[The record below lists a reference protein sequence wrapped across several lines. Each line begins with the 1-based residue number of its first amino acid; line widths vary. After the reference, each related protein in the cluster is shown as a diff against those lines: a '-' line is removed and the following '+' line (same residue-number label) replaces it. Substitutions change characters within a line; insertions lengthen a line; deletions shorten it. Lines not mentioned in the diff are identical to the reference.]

1 MTLRELRERRSRLD
15 ASRDPSSRPT
25 ETSVTLDDA
34 EHGRVVVALDQIERA
49 RTVFK
54 WGGEAK
60 PSPSRGKVSR
70 FIDEQE
76 RLSMA
81 NFEFLEALGQIA
93 RDQNIDEGELLIA
106 LANALLAAY
115 KRRPD
120 SAEDAE
126 VEINPETG
134 EIKVWG
140 LELDL
145 EGNVTREWDA
155 TPEDFGRIA
164 AQTAKQ
170 VLMQLIRDIQRR
182 QMYEEFANRE
192 GDIVSGTVQQNDNRY
207 TLLRPR
213 PRRGAAAPGRAD
225 RLRALR
231 ARRADQGLHRRSAQD
246 QQGSPD
252 RRESHAPRAGRQALR
267 DRGARDRQRHRR
279 DQGAGART
287 GSPLQDRG
295 GVERSHDRPRRRVRR
310 RARQSRV
317 RNITNELRSERIDV
331 VPYSDDPIEF
341 IQAALQPARVRE
353 VQLNEEEGIATVI
366 VHDQQLSLAI
376 GKEGQN
382 ARLAAR
388 LTGWRID
395 IRSENEGVEDEVVEE
410 VWTDGD
416 VVVDETVVRRAR
428 RGRRRSRPW
437 SIDDV
442 VTDAEGHVEEVDR
455 RRGTWS
461 SMDEPRRPTVARGRR
476 RGGRGIAPVR
486 TCVVCRRRRERRRA
500 AAGPVEPTARGT
512 SVEDPVGACGG
523 AATRSAR
530 KALRVGHVARALRVA
545 R

>member
-1 MTLRELRERRSRLD
+1 
-15 ASRDPSSRPT
+15 
-25 ETSVTLDDA
+25 
-34 EHGRVVVALDQIERA
+34 
-49 RTVFK
+49 
-54 WGGEAK
+54 
-60 PSPSRGKVSR
+60 
-70 FIDEQE
+70 
-76 RLSMA
+76 MA

-207 TLLRPR
+207 TLLDLGRVEALLPQAEQIAFER
-213 PRRGAAAPGRAD
+213 YEHGARIKVYIVEVRKTNKGPQIVVSPHPPGV
-225 RLRALR
+225 
-231 ARRADQGLHRRSAQD
+231 G
-246 QQGSPD
+246 
-252 RRESHAPRAGRQALR
+252 REALR
-267 DRGARDRQRHRR
+267 DRSARDRQRHRG

-287 GSPLQDRG
+287 RSPHRRSPSPPTSQMIDPVGACVGARG
-295 GVERSHDRPRRRVRR
+295 
-310 RARQSRV
+310 SRV

-331 VPYSDDPIEF
+331 VPYSDDPVEF
-341 IQAALQPARVRE
+341 IQSALQPARVRE
-353 VQLNEEEGIATVI
+353 VRLDEVEGIATVI

-395 IRSENEGVEDEVVEE
+395 IRSENEGQ
-410 VWTDGD
+410 
-416 VVVDETVVRRAR
+416 
-428 RGRRRSRPW
+428 
-437 SIDDV
+437 
-442 VTDAEGHVEEVDR
+442 
-455 RRGTWS
+455 
-461 SMDEPRRPTVARGRR
+461 
-476 RGGRGIAPVR
+476 
-486 TCVVCRRRRERRRA
+486 
-500 AAGPVEPTARGT
+500 
-512 SVEDPVGACGG
+512 
-523 AATRSAR
+523 
-530 KALRVGHVARALRVA
+530 
-545 R
+545 

>member
-1 MTLRELRERRSRLD
+1 
-15 ASRDPSSRPT
+15 
-25 ETSVTLDDA
+25 
-34 EHGRVVVALDQIERA
+34 
-49 RTVFK
+49 
-54 WGGEAK
+54 
-60 PSPSRGKVSR
+60 
-70 FIDEQE
+70 
-76 RLSMA
+76 MA

-207 TLLRPR
+207 TLLDL
-213 PRRGAAAPGRAD
+213 GRVE
-225 RLRALR
+225 AL
-231 ARRADQGLHRRSAQD
+231 L
-246 QQGSPD
+246 P
-252 RRESHAPRAGRQALR
+252 QAEQIAFER
-267 DRGARDRQRHRR
+267 YEHGARVKVYIVEVRKTNKGPQIVVCRTHPALVAKLFEIEVPEIANGIVEIKALAREPGHRSKIAVASN
-279 DQGAGART
+279 DTMVDPVGACVGAR
-287 GSPLQDRG
+287 G
-295 GVERSHDRPRRRVRR
+295 
-310 RARQSRV
+310 SRV

-341 IQAALQPARVRE
+341 IQAALAPARVRE

-395 IRSENEGVEDEVVEE
+395 IRSENEGEDEVVEE
-410 VWTDGD
+410 VWTEDGI
-416 VVVDETVVRRAR
+416 VVDE
-428 RGRRRSRPW
+428 
-437 SIDDV
+437 V
-442 VTDAEGHVEEVDR
+442 VTLVHDEHAHDQDPVTEVFTDGVTLVEETANVVSDDQGR
-455 RRGTWS
+455 EVRVIDEVV
-461 SMDEPRRPTVARGRR
+461 MDENG
-476 RGGRGIAPVR
+476 
-486 TCVVCRRRRERRRA
+486 
-500 AAGPVEPTARGT
+500 VESEVLEVDVTGDDA
-512 SVEDPVGACGG
+512 
-523 AATRSAR
+523 
-530 KALRVGHVARALRVA
+530 
-545 R
+545 

>member
-1 MTLRELRERRSRLD
+1 
-15 ASRDPSSRPT
+15 
-25 ETSVTLDDA
+25 
-34 EHGRVVVALDQIERA
+34 
-49 RTVFK
+49 
-54 WGGEAK
+54 
-60 PSPSRGKVSR
+60 
-70 FIDEQE
+70 
-76 RLSMA
+76 MA

-145 EGNVTREWDA
+145 EGNVTKEWDA
-155 TPEDFGRIA
+155 TPDDFGRIA

-207 TLLRPR
+207 TLLDL
-213 PRRGAAAPGRAD
+213 GRVE
-225 RLRALR
+225 AL
-231 ARRADQGLHRRSAQD
+231 L
-246 QQGSPD
+246 P
-252 RRESHAPRAGRQALR
+252 QAEQIAFER
-267 DRGARDRQRHRR
+267 YEHGARIKVYIVEVRKTNKGPQIVVSRTHPALVAKLFEIEVPEIANGIVEIKALAREPGHRSKIAVASN
-279 DQGAGART
+279 DGQVDPVGACVGAR
-287 GSPLQDRG
+287 G
-295 GVERSHDRPRRRVRR
+295 
-310 RARQSRV
+310 SRV

-353 VQLNEEEGIATVI
+353 VRLDEVEGIATVI

-395 IRSENEGVEDEVVEE
+395 IRSENESNEDEVVEE
-410 VWTDGD
+410 VWTEGD
-416 VVVDETVVRRAR
+416 VVVDEKVIVVDGEAGESDVIVDTVIESA
-428 RGRRRSRPW
+428 
-437 SIDDV
+437 DEV
-442 VTDAEGHVEEVDR
+442 VEVVEVVEVIEVADETEQAVEEV
-455 RRGTWS
+455 
-461 SMDEPRRPTVARGRR
+461 V
-476 RGGRGIAPVR
+476 
-486 TCVVCRRRRERRRA
+486 
-500 AAGPVEPTARGT
+500 
-512 SVEDPVGACGG
+512 VEDEA
-523 AATRSAR
+523 
-530 KALRVGHVARALRVA
+530 
-545 R
+545 

>member
-1 MTLRELRERRSRLD
+1 
-15 ASRDPSSRPT
+15 
-25 ETSVTLDDA
+25 
-34 EHGRVVVALDQIERA
+34 
-49 RTVFK
+49 
-54 WGGEAK
+54 
-60 PSPSRGKVSR
+60 
-70 FIDEQE
+70 
-76 RLSMA
+76 MA

-155 TPEDFGRIA
+155 TPDDFGRIA

-192 GDIVSGTVQQNDNRY
+192 GDIVSGTVQQNAFERY
-207 TLLRPR
+207 E
-213 PRRGAAAPGRAD
+213 
-225 RLRALR
+225 
-231 ARRADQGLHRRSAQD
+231 H
-246 QQGSPD
+246 
-252 RRESHAPRAGRQALR
+252 
-267 DRGARDRQRHRR
+267 GARIKVYIVEVRKTNKGPQIVVSRTHPALVAKLFEIEVPEIANGIVEIKALAREPGHRSKIAVASN
-279 DQGAGART
+279 DHMIDPVGACVGAR
-287 GSPLQDRG
+287 G
-295 GVERSHDRPRRRVRR
+295 
-310 RARQSRV
+310 SRV

-331 VPYSDDPIEF
+331 VPYSDDPIQF

-353 VQLNEEEGIATVI
+353 VRLNEEEGIATVI

-416 VVVDETVVRRAR
+416 EVVDDTIAVVEDEVGEVAAVI
-428 RGRRRSRPW
+428 
-437 SIDDV
+437 IDEV
-442 VTDAEGHVEEVDR
+442 VTDASGAHVEAVVAEIVE
-455 RRGTWS
+455 
-461 SMDEPRRPTVARGRR
+461 DEAYHLSGPAS
-476 RGGRGIAPVR
+476 
-486 TCVVCRRRRERRRA
+486 CVVAGVTMRRWPASR
-500 AAGPVEPTARGT
+500 
-512 SVEDPVGACGG
+512 
-523 AATRSAR
+523 
-530 KALRVGHVARALRVA
+530 
-545 R
+545 